1 MSSPGFGVVRRW
13 RSEAWERGESKGTH
27 EIESWG
33 MCSARALARRG
44 RRALPGAVHGGVAVA
59 AAWAA
64 LEAAGRVARPGKLQ
78 REATGGGGGAERCV
92 GASAKQRRSW
102 SWPGRRRP
110 ARRGSVARE
119 AEQAGWG
126 RRQGPK
132 RYFQK
137 FQGHNYKT
145 RITINLGLK

>member
-1 MSSPGFGVVRRW
+1 VLQ
-13 RSEAWERGESKGTH
+13 RS
-27 EIESWG
+27 
-33 MCSARALARRG
+33 L
-44 RRALPGAVHGGVAVA
+44 HGGVAVA
-59 AAWAA
+59 AAWVA
-64 LEAAGRVARPGKLQ
+64 LEAAWVRGTAGEAPARGRRAVGR
-78 REATGGGGGAERCV
+78 RV

-137 FQGHNYKT
+137 FQGHNCKT